1 MAVDLWR
8 RFLHLY
14 HVMAVDIWL
23 RFLHNISSNNNANS
37 NRSSI
42 SGSCQKRAYI
52 LEADVWKRC
61 IFLMPMCQRIK
72 DRDGRRS
79 MAAFLASLSVYLL
92 EADVWKRCI
101 FLKPMCQRI
110 KDRDGGRSMAAIL
123 AFLSR
128 DDMRRVSQQQSCS
141 PMHYT
146 AQFNTT
152 NRLTSLH
159 SNVCRTER
167 SRECNMHIPVSPLS
181 KLQQHLRLLLE
192 VQLVAGTQS
201 LPAETGLLC

>member
-1 MAVDLWR
+1 MAVNLWL

-14 HVMAVDIWL
+14 HVMAVDLWR
-23 RFLHNISSNNNANS
+23 RFLHNSSSNNNANN

-42 SGSCQKRAYI
+42 SGSCQNR
-52 LEADVWKRC
+52 L
-61 IFLMPMCQRIK
+61 
-72 DRDGRRS
+72 
-79 MAAFLASLSVYLL
+79 YLL